1 MEELENLVCQT
12 QEQLEVAQKIM
23 ADEKDRRSLSY
34 QKIVDQTGIP
44 KSTAE
49 RFLGLKSSNSSTVHF
64 IVLCK
69 LFGMSADSFF
79 DITKESPTSQET
91 DRAAHKIELLQLKN
105 KYLEKNNAF
114 LRKAVEKKNLYIAVI
129 SILSLILLIRNTVMD
144 MNNHHIGFFRGE
156 WTDVHSRRSA
166 DRDSRR
172 NMHCRH
178 HSQSRQPRTL
188 EKGRKQRPRPLKGTR
203 HA

>member
-49 RFLGLKSSNSSTVHF
+49 RFLGLKSSNSSTVYF

-91 DRAAHKIELLQLKN
+91 DRTAHKIELLQLKN

-129 SILSLILLIRNTVMD
+129 S
-144 MNNHHIGFFRGE
+144 
-156 WTDVHSRRSA
+156 
-166 DRDSRR
+166 
-172 NMHCRH
+172 
-178 HSQSRQPRTL
+178 
-188 EKGRKQRPRPLKGTR
+188 
-203 HA
+203 

>member
-49 RFLGLKSSNSSTVHF
+49 RFLGLKSSNSSTVYF

-91 DRAAHKIELLQLKN
+91 DRAAHEIELLQLKN
-105 KYLEKNNAF
+105 KYLERNNVF

-129 SILSLILLIRNTVMD
+129 SILSLILTAYPKYRNG
-144 MNNHHIGFFRGE
+144 HE
-156 WTDVHSRRSA
+156 
-166 DRDSRR
+166 
-172 NMHCRH
+172 
-178 HSQSRQPRTL
+178 
-188 EKGRKQRPRPLKGTR
+188 
-203 HA
+203 

>member
-49 RFLGLKSSNSSTVHF
+49 RFLGLKSSNSSTVYF

-79 DITKESPTSQET
+79 DITKESLPSPET
-91 DRAAHKIELLQLKN
+91 DQAAHKIELLQLKN
-105 KYLEKNNAF
+105 KYLERNNVF

-156 WTDVHSRRSA
+156 WTPMSTAGVLLIVIAAVICIVAIIANLGSRAHWKKEES
-166 DRDSRR
+166 
-172 NMHCRH
+172 
-178 HSQSRQPRTL
+178 
-188 EKGRKQRPRPLKGTR
+188 KGQDL
-203 HA
+203 

>member
-49 RFLGLKSSNSSTVHF
+49 RFLGLKSSNSSTVYF

-69 LFGMSADSFF
+69 LFGLSADSFF
-79 DITKESPTSQET
+79 DITKESPANPET
-91 DRAAHKIELLQLKN
+91 DRDAHEIELLQLKN
-105 KYLEKNNAF
+105 KYLERNNVF

-144 MNNHHIGFFRGE
+144 MNDHHIGFFRGE
-156 WTDVHSRRSA
+156 WTPMSTAGVLLIVITAIICIVAIIANLCNRAHWKKEESKD
-166 DRDSRR
+166 
-172 NMHCRH
+172 
-178 HSQSRQPRTL
+178 QYP
-188 EKGRKQRPRPLKGTR
+188 
-203 HA
+203 

>member
-12 QEQLEVAQKIM
+12 QEQLEIAQKIM

-49 RFLGLKSSNSSTVHF
+49 RFLGLKSGNSSTVYF

-69 LFGMSADSFF
+69 LFGMSADALF
-79 DITKESPTSQET
+79 DISQSPPT
-91 DRAAHKIELLQLKN
+91 DAENQQASHEIEMLRLKN
-105 KYLEKNNAF
+105 KHLEGNNLF

-144 MNNHHIGFFRGE
+144 MNDHHIGFFRGE
-156 WTDVHSRRSA
+156 WTPMSTAGVLLIVIAAVICIVAIIANLGSRAHWKKEESNNQ
-166 DRDSRR
+166 D
-172 NMHCRH
+172 
-178 HSQSRQPRTL
+178 P
-188 EKGRKQRPRPLKGTR
+188 
-203 HA
+203 

>member
-79 DITKESPTSQET
+79 DISKESPTGPET
-91 DRAAHKIELLQLKN
+91 DQAAHKIELLQLKN
-105 KYLEKNNAF
+105 KYLERNNVF
-114 LRKAVEKKNLYIAVI
+114 LRKAVQKKNLYIAVI

-144 MNNHHIGFFRGE
+144 MNNRHIGFFRGE
-156 WTDVHSRRSA
+156 WTPMSTAGVLLIVISAVICIVAIIANLGSRAHWKKEES
-166 DRDSRR
+166 
-172 NMHCRH
+172 
-178 HSQSRQPRTL
+178 
-188 EKGRKQRPRPLKGTR
+188 KGQDP
-203 HA
+203 

>member
-12 QEQLEVAQKIM
+12 QEQLEIAQKIM

-44 KSTAE
+44 KSSAE
-49 RFLGLKSSNSSTVHF
+49 RFLGLKSSNSSTVYF

-79 DITKESPTSQET
+79 DIAKEFPANMET
-91 DRAAHKIELLQLKN
+91 DRDAHEIELLQLKN
-105 KYLEKNNAF
+105 KYLEKNNVF

-129 SILSLILLIRNTVMD
+129 SILALVLLIRNTVMD
-144 MNNHHIGFFRGE
+144 MNDHHIGFFRDE
-156 WTDVHSRRSA
+156 WTPVSTAGVLLIVISAVICIVAIVANLCSRAHWKKEESK
-166 DRDSRR
+166 D
-172 NMHCRH
+172 
-178 HSQSRQPRTL
+178 QYP
-188 EKGRKQRPRPLKGTR
+188 
-203 HA
+203 

>member
-49 RFLGLKSSNSSTVHF
+49 RFLGLKSSNSSTVYF

-79 DITKESPTSQET
+79 DIAKESPTGPDT
-91 DRAAHKIELLQLKN
+91 DQAAHKIELLQL
-105 KYLEKNNAF
+105 
-114 LRKAVEKKNLYIAVI
+114 
-129 SILSLILLIRNTVMD
+129 
-144 MNNHHIGFFRGE
+144 
-156 WTDVHSRRSA
+156 
-166 DRDSRR
+166 
-172 NMHCRH
+172 
-178 HSQSRQPRTL
+178 
-188 EKGRKQRPRPLKGTR
+188 
-203 HA
+203 

>member
-49 RFLGLKSSNSSTVHF
+49 RFLGLKSSNSSTVYF

-79 DITKESPTSQET
+79 DITKESPTSSET
-91 DRAAHKIELLQLKN
+91 NQAAHKIELLQLKN
-105 KYLEKNNAF
+105 KYLIQIYYRKLIIFLEVLKCRQSLMFQGFPAF
-114 LRKAVEKKNLYIAVI
+114 LVTE
-129 SILSLILLIRNTVMD
+129 
-144 MNNHHIGFFRGE
+144 
-156 WTDVHSRRSA
+156 DV
-166 DRDSRR
+166 
-172 NMHCRH
+172 
-178 HSQSRQPRTL
+178 
-188 EKGRKQRPRPLKGTR
+188 LKSP
-203 HA
+203 

>member
-49 RFLGLKSSNSSTVHF
+49 RFLGLKSSNSSTVYF

-79 DITKESPTSQET
+79 DITKESPPSPENRPGCSQ
-91 DRAAHKIELLQLKN
+91 DRVVAAKEQ
-105 KYLEKNNAF
+105 
-114 LRKAVEKKNLYIAVI
+114 I
-129 SILSLILLIRNTVMD
+129 S
-144 MNNHHIGFFRGE
+144 G
-156 WTDVHSRRSA
+156 
-166 DRDSRR
+166 
-172 NMHCRH
+172 
-178 HSQSRQPRTL
+178 
-188 EKGRKQRPRPLKGTR
+188 KKQRISPQSG
-203 HA
+203 

>member
-1 MEELENLVCQT
+1 M
-12 QEQLEVAQKIM
+12 EVAQKIM

-49 RFLGLKSSNSSTVHF
+49 RFLGLKSSNSSTVYF

-91 DRAAHKIELLQLKN
+91 DRAAHEIELLQLKN
-105 KYLEKNNAF
+105 KYLERNNVF

-144 MNNHHIGFFRGE
+144 MNDHHIGFFRGD
-156 WTDVHSRRSA
+156 WTPMSTAGALLIVIAAVICIVAIIANLGSRAHWKKEESK
-166 DRDSRR
+166 DQD
-172 NMHCRH
+172 
-178 HSQSRQPRTL
+178 L
-188 EKGRKQRPRPLKGTR
+188 
-203 HA
+203 

>member
-12 QEQLEVAQKIM
+12 QEQLEIAQKIM

-49 RFLGLKSSNSSTVHF
+49 RFLGLKSGNSSTVHF

-79 DITKESPTSQET
+79 DIAKESPIDPET
-91 DRAAHKIELLQLKN
+91 DWAAHKIELLQLKN
-105 KYLEKNNAF
+105 KNLERNNAF

-144 MNNHHIGFFRGE
+144 MSDHHIGFFRGE
-156 WTDVHSRRSA
+156 WTPMSTAGALLIVIAAVICIVAIIANLGSRAHWKKEESK
-166 DRDSRR
+166 DQD
-172 NMHCRH
+172 
-178 HSQSRQPRTL
+178 L
-188 EKGRKQRPRPLKGTR
+188 
-203 HA
+203 

>member
-12 QEQLEVAQKIM
+12 QEQLEIAQKIM

-49 RFLGLKSSNSSTVHF
+49 RFLGLKSSNSSTVYF

-79 DITKESPTSQET
+79 DITKESPTGPET

-105 KYLEKNNAF
+105 KYLERNNAF

-129 SILSLILLIRNTVMD
+129 SILSLMLLIRNTVMD
-144 MNNHHIGFFRGE
+144 MNDHHIGFFRGE
-156 WTDVHSRRSA
+156 WTPMSTAGILLIILVVAVCLVALVANLTSRAHWKKEEGKDQNS
-166 DRDSRR
+166 
-172 NMHCRH
+172 
-178 HSQSRQPRTL
+178 
-188 EKGRKQRPRPLKGTR
+188 
-203 HA
+203 

>member
-49 RFLGLKSSNSSTVHF
+49 RFLGLKSSNSSTVYF

-91 DRAAHKIELLQLKN
+91 DRAAHEIELLQLK
-105 KYLEKNNAF
+105 EQI
-114 LRKAVEKKNLYIAVI
+114 LRK
-129 SILSLILLIRNTVMD
+129 
-144 MNNHHIGFFRGE
+144 
-156 WTDVHSRRSA
+156 
-166 DRDSRR
+166 
-172 NMHCRH
+172 
-178 HSQSRQPRTL
+178 
-188 EKGRKQRPRPLKGTR
+188 KQRISPQGG
-203 HA
+203 

>member
-49 RFLGLKSSNSSTVHF
+49 RFLGLKSSNSSTVYF

-79 DITKESPTSQET
+79 DISKESPTGPET
-91 DRAAHKIELLQLKN
+91 DQAAHKIELLQLKN
-105 KYLEKNNAF
+105 KYLERNNVF

-129 SILSLILLIRNTVMD
+129 SILSLILLRCGM
-144 MNNHHIGFFRGE
+144 
-156 WTDVHSRRSA
+156 
-166 DRDSRR
+166 
-172 NMHCRH
+172 
-178 HSQSRQPRTL
+178 L
-188 EKGRKQRPRPLKGTR
+188 LKK
-203 HA
+203 HLM

>member
-49 RFLGLKSSNSSTVHF
+49 RFLGLKSSNSSTVYF

-91 DRAAHKIELLQLKN
+91 DRAAHEIELLQLKN
-105 KYLEKNNAF
+105 KYLERNNVF

-144 MNNHHIGFFRGE
+144 MNDHHIGFFRGD
-156 WTDVHSRRSA
+156 WTPMSTAGALLIVIAAVICIVAIIANLGSRAHGKKEESK
-166 DRDSRR
+166 DQD
-172 NMHCRH
+172 
-178 HSQSRQPRTL
+178 L
-188 EKGRKQRPRPLKGTR
+188 
-203 HA
+203 

>member
-49 RFLGLKSSNSSTVHF
+49 RFLGLKSSNSSTVYF

-69 LFGMSADSFF
+69 LFGMSADGFF
-79 DITKESPTSQET
+79 DITKESPTRPET

-105 KYLEKNNAF
+105 KYLERNNAF

-144 MNNHHIGFFRGE
+144 MNDHHIGFFRGE
-156 WTDVHSRRSA
+156 WTPMSTAGVLLIVIATVICIVAIIANLGSRAHWKKEESK
-166 DRDSRR
+166 D
-172 NMHCRH
+172 
-178 HSQSRQPRTL
+178 QYP
-188 EKGRKQRPRPLKGTR
+188 
-203 HA
+203 

>member
-49 RFLGLKSSNSSTVHF
+49 RFLGLKSSNSSTVYF

-69 LFGMSADSFF
+69 LFDMSADSFF

-91 DRAAHKIELLQLKN
+91 DRTAHKIELLQLKN
-105 KYLEKNNAF
+105 KYLERNNAF

-144 MNNHHIGFFRGE
+144 MNNHHIGFFRDE
-156 WTDVHSRRSA
+156 WTPMSTAGILLIILAVVVCLVALVANLTSRAHWKKEESK
-166 DRDSRR
+166 DKD
-172 NMHCRH
+172 
-178 HSQSRQPRTL
+178 P
-188 EKGRKQRPRPLKGTR
+188 
-203 HA
+203 